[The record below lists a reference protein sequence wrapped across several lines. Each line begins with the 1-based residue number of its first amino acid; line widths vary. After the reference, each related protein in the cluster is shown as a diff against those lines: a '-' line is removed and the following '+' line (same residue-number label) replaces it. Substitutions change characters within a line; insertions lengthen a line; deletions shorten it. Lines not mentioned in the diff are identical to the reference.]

1 MGNPAFYFQD
11 TVGSHT
17 IIFKR
22 RAAKPQGVN
31 LIKYTFVSPHN
42 ISSFLF
48 IKSSCSISRNGSESS
63 KLKQDSLIIKG
74 NLLDDNGKS
83 YKISK
88 GKRKC
93 IVGLWKIIVFLFGI
107 RYTKKKYTGN

>member
-1 MGNPAFYFQD
+1 
-11 TVGSHT
+11 
-17 IIFKR
+17 
-22 RAAKPQGVN
+22 
-31 LIKYTFVSPHN
+31 
-42 ISSFLF
+42 
-48 IKSSCSISRNGSESS
+48 
-63 KLKQDSLIIKG
+63 LKQDSLIIKG